1 MSTLRT
7 RVASGS
13 KGFTGVNLEVRA
25 AAVVWRRAVGSSM
38 LHLCTMSHNRV
49 DVNIIMSCTIPGTST
64 ATWGGGAEMQKRCWL
79 RAGAGKIFTRNNNIK

>member
-13 KGFTGVNLEVRA
+13 KGSPGSTWGLEL
-25 AAVVWRRAVGSSM
+25 AAVVWRRAVRSSM

-79 RAGAGKIFTRNNNIK
+79 RGGGRQNIYKE